1 LVERFIQAPVTM
13 ALVVAAVALAIG
25 AAVAV
30 FAGQRTGTLRT
41 RVGRFV
47 SVSETPARKARGQLA
62 QQVREQLERGANG
75 LQGLN
80 VWQRIQA
87 TLELADIKLGA
98 GPLVALTL
106 AATILVALLLSS
118 LVGALGVLLSLGTP
132 LFARGAV
139 RAKLAHK
146 RRRFAEQLPD
156 CLDVLASSLRA
167 GHALVSAFSVVVENV
182 SEPAK
187 SEFQRVISEE
197 QLGVPLE
204 DALQLAVIRM
214 QSRDL
219 DQVALVAR
227 LQREM
232 GSNSAEVLDQ
242 VAENVRGR
250 VELRGQ
256 VQTLTAQGRLSR
268 WILTALPIV
277 LAVALS
283 AIDPGYL
290 SPLFHHGGRLLLV
303 AAALMV
309 IAGSLVIRKIV
320 DIKA

>member
-1 LVERFIQAPVTM
+1 M
-13 ALVVAAVALAIG
+13 AFVVLAVALAIG
-25 AAVAV
+25 AAVAIV
-30 FAGQRTGTLRT
+30 ATQRTGSLRT

-47 SVSETPARKARGQLA
+47 SVSESPARRARGQLA
-62 QQVREQLERGANG
+62 EQVREQLERGSGG
-75 LQGLN
+75 LQSLN
-80 VWQRIQA
+80 AWQRIQA
-87 TLELADIKLGA
+87 SLELADIKLGA

-106 AATILVALLLSS
+106 AATILVAVLLNS
-118 LVGALGVLLSLGTP
+118 LIGPLGVLLSLGTP
-132 LFARGAV
+132 FVAREAV

-167 GHALVSAFSVVVENV
+167 GHALVSAFGVVVENA

-204 DALQLAVIRM
+204 DALQIAVVRM
-214 QSRDL
+214 QNRDL

-250 VELRGQ
+250 VELRRQ

-268 WILTALPIV
+268 WILTALPIA
-277 LAVALS
+277 LALALS
-283 AIDPGYL
+283 ALDPGYL
-290 SPLFHHGGRLLLV
+290 DPLFHHNGRLLLV

-309 IAGSLVIRKIV
+309 IAGSLVIRKVV